1 MNRTQKIT
9 KQEMIDAQALFPKEI
24 FKKEI
29 KTQEKIENKMTNVE
43 NIFIKHKNKTDL
55 KKKKR

>member
-9 KQEMIDAQALFPKEI
+9 KQEMLDTHKLLPKEI

-29 KTQEKIENKMTNVE
+29 KKQEKIEKKMNNVE
-43 NIFIKHKNKTDL
+43 NIFIKKKDL
-55 KKKKR
+55 KKKKT

>member
-29 KTQEKIENKMTNVE
+29 KKQEKIENKMNNVE
-43 NIFIKHKNKTDL
+43 NIFIKRKDL

>member
-43 NIFIKHKNKTDL
+43 NIFIKHKK
-55 KKKKR
+55 